1 MWVLRLIE
9 AFGRLVPIG
18 PDTLTS
24 QLNLV
29 LVLANN
35 LAEAEIC
42 NFDFSV
48 VEDDILRFEVV
59 MDYFLF

>member
-9 AFGRLVPIG
+9 AFGRLVPVG
-18 PDTLTS
+18 ADTLTS

-42 NFDFSV
+42 DFDFPV